1 MVKARFYEY
10 LSQQEKHI
18 IRSYFKYSNEEFHH
32 KMGYIHFCQFEI
44 FAIEA
49 AKI

>member
-1 MVKARFYEY
+1 MLGVYKETSPWKHLESFY
-10 LSQQEKHI
+10 
-18 IRSYFKYSNEEFHH
+18 H

-49 AKI
+49 AEI